1 MNDRDTAFLAALL
14 DMLRPVLPWLTT
26 LFLSALATAAQVAQR
41 LRAGEPWSPRNAL
54 LDLIVCTFVGLLTH
68 LMCEKAGMDGV
79 TRSLLVAISAHMGTR
94 ALGQYERFRDRVF
107 GPGPV
112 DKP

>member
-14 DMLRPVLPWLTT
+14 DVLRPVLPWLTT

-54 LDLIVCTFVGLLTH
+54 LDLIVCAFVGIITH
-68 LMCEKAGMDGV
+68 LMCERAGMDGV

-94 ALGQYERFRDRVF
+94 ALGQYERLRDRVF
-107 GPGPV
+107 GSG